1 MKKKAASVQ
10 HEQIRIL
17 KTGQCPSLSG
27 KSALTYHFGCDQD
40 SVVYLRIYANSSS
53 GYFNKEWVSLA
64 TITEVFAKRNAERP
78 LTSFS
83 LNSIFQGKSANSA
96 GFLFAALKQEGFVAA
111 LDDRRL
117 GYEVLFPEAFMTEL
131 QSLIASNVSLDPN
144 AKPKAAKK
152 GPGKA
157 AGNDS

>member
-1 MKKKAASVQ
+1 MKSSKAATIDAT
-10 HEQIRIL
+10 QIRIL
-17 KTGQCPSLSG
+17 KVGQCPSLSG
-27 KSALTYHFGCDQD
+27 KSKLTYHFGCAAD

-64 TITEVFAKRNAERP
+64 TITDVFAKRNPERP
-78 LTSFS
+78 LTSFC
-83 LNSIFQGKSANSA
+83 LNSIFKGKSVNTA

-131 QSLIASNVSLDPN
+131 QSLIESNVSVDAN
-144 AKPKAAKK
+144 AKPKTAKK
-152 GPGKA
+152 SSGKA
-157 AGNDS
+157 GGNT